1 MHFKILAVF
10 AFTYIYIYIYAKLLT
25 CIVYIYID
33 TYRIHIIYIYIYMY
47 IYIYVYIYTK
57 YNKKMIFMKQSVRD
71 IFEQKVFCKFLKIT
85 MKGFNFNK
93 VPGF

>member
-1 MHFKILAVF
+1 MRFKILAVF

-33 TYRIHIIYIYIYMY
+33 TYRIHIIYIYIY